1 MKKIKL
7 LFLFLSVAALA
18 LTSCADESP
27 VNNPVNTDASISL
40 RTTLKQIK
48 KTIGTAGRDGS
59 GDQAL
64 CFNFVYPITLSYN
77 NGTVIEVNSYDGLIA
92 LLEAETEN
100 FYLEGIQF
108 PFQVQ
113 EEMTITTINNEDEFM
128 ALVQSCGFDTIDEEI
143 YVFDCY
149 DIVYPF
155 SVINQDNETIT
166 IHNESELYSFFA
178 SPTSNSDDYIVDFV
192 YPISLTANGQT
203 YEVNNLYE
211 LFELFDECE
220 GNTDCICPADYNP
233 VCVNDGFGN
242 TITYS
247 NACHA
252 ACDGYTEADFVDC
265 GTNNN
270 CGCPENFDP
279 VCVNDG
285 LGGVRTFG
293 NSCLAACA
301 GYNEADFI
309 DCGIVSPDNFGGLLG
324 TCFQMSYP
332 LQVEYQGALVTVNND
347 GELLQYY
354 FPSESA
360 LPDFHYPVQ
369 VMDTPVSSITISSAM
384 QFSQFISTHCN

>member
-7 LFLFLSVAALA
+7 LFLFLSMAALT
-18 LTSCADESP
+18 LSSCADENP
-27 VNNPVNTDASISL
+27 VNNTANTDASISL
-40 RTTLKQIK
+40 RTTLRQIK

-59 GDQAL
+59 GDQAT

-155 SVINQDNETIT
+155 SVINQDQQVIVIN
-166 IHNESELYSFFA
+166 NESELYSLFA
-178 SPTSNSDDYIVDFV
+178 NPSTNGDDYIVDFV
-192 YPISLTANGQT
+192 YPISLTGNGQT
-203 YEVNNLYE
+203 YQVNNLYE
-211 LFELFDECE
+211 LFDLFEDCE
-220 GNTDCICPADYNP
+220 GDTSCICPANFDP
-233 VCVNDGFGN
+233 VCVSDGEGGIITFGN
-242 TITYS
+242 QCL
-247 NACHA
+247 AECA
-252 ACDGYTEADFVDC
+252 GYTEADFM
-265 GTNNN
+265 
-270 CGCPENFDP
+270 
-279 VCVNDG
+279 
-285 LGGVRTFG
+285 
-293 NSCLAACA
+293 
-301 GYNEADFI
+301 
-309 DCGIVSPDNFGGLLG
+309 DCGIVSPENFGALLG

-332 LQVEYQGALVTVNND
+332 LQVAYQGALVTVNND

-354 FPSESA
+354 DASVQE

-369 VMDTPVSSITISSAM
+369 VIDTPVSSISIAGAA
-384 QFSQFISTHCN
+384 QFSQFINTHCN